1 MVLLLVLHLVVAFLA
16 ASEAEVG
23 CHTVAGG
30 ECSAIAL
37 KQSAC
42 YKDSKNEKYREMMG
56 RCCPECNKNS
66 VCQCNSWTYD
76 CLSHSS
82 QHWSTHS
89 GSVFPSTINLEPR
102 PIHNSSFNLTISWAD
117 ESTDA
122 SGYVV
127 HVEGSSSSSLTSS
140 NLRLGTFTTNQSVNT
155 QLTLSNICFK
165 KDKSYLIFKVWKKV
179 SEGLKTLGETVLRR
193 RDCYS
198 LYEGDT
204 ALEHRYC
211 GPNVSDTL
219 DTSEVKISSKSE
231 GGGLFSVTMSWPVV
245 LQADSYDLKLSNET
259 RYSYFSVTNT
269 TKVMFSG
276 LNTSIDYRVRIRP
289 YMKCAG
295 MYKNSKEW
303 SPCAAAGT
311 IKLTLDPNPPAP
323 SPSPSSDRSYSPSS
337 DRSSPIYASPTP
349 NVTLQHSSNSAAIVG
364 LALTLALTL
373 ALLLVL
379 LATILVIIYL
389 RRRKSIIK
397 PAPSTTKTQLPSD
410 KLKVLVL
417 YSLETPE
424 DEQTK
429 INELLCGGLGQ
440 CGMRVE
446 TPGTVPNR
454 QFDRERVEK
463 AVVEANA
470 VFFVCNDQFY
480 TEWISE
486 DSTAGCGG
494 GAKIGRDVRMIK
506 NAAGNSTLAK
516 CAFVHFEAS
525 DEELV
530 RRYPKIETAFITR
543 YFSLSGD
550 KLKAVQSIAS
560 FVKNIPKY
568 ELGTHCTVSDAP

>member
-1 MVLLLVLHLVVAFLA
+1 M
-16 ASEAEVG
+16 
-23 CHTVAGG
+23 
-30 ECSAIAL
+30 
-37 KQSAC
+37 
-42 YKDSKNEKYREMMG
+42 
-56 RCCPECNKNS
+56 
-66 VCQCNSWTYD
+66 W
-76 CLSHSS
+76 
-82 QHWSTHS
+82 
-89 GSVFPSTINLEPR
+89 
-102 PIHNSSFNLTISWAD
+102 
-117 ESTDA
+117 
-122 SGYVV
+122 
-127 HVEGSSSSSLTSS
+127 
-140 NLRLGTFTTNQSVNT
+140 
-155 QLTLSNICFK
+155 
-165 KDKSYLIFKVWKKV
+165 
-179 SEGLKTLGETVLRR
+179 
-193 RDCYS
+193 
-198 LYEGDT
+198 
-204 ALEHRYC
+204 YC
-211 GPNVSDTL
+211 GRTVTCCTL
-219 DTSEVKISSKSE
+219 KH
-231 GGGLFSVTMSWPVV
+231 
-245 LQADSYDLKLSNET
+245 
-259 RYSYFSVTNT
+259 
-269 TKVMFSG
+269 
-276 LNTSIDYRVRIRP
+276 
-289 YMKCAG
+289 
-295 MYKNSKEW
+295 
-303 SPCAAAGT
+303 AA
-311 IKLTLDPNPPAP
+311 
-323 SPSPSSDRSYSPSS
+323 
-337 DRSSPIYASPTP
+337 PIYASPTP